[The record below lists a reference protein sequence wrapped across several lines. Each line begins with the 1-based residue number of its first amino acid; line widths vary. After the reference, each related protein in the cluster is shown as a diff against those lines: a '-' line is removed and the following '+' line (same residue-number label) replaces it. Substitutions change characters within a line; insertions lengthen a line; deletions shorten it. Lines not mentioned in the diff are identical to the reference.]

1 MQVLHPVHC
10 THGNRCLHCSQC
22 AQCTHCIHCSQWNPC
37 THSLQFTVSHSYRRR
52 LESLKRTKQNPSCRL
67 CIQCTART
75 AVIASTA
82 AKATTASIA
91 ANGTP
96 VFAASNV
103 GAAAVCLRDS
113 TLTPNPGTPWD
124 RCNDHIALLPSQRF
138 RPSQSRWY
146 STACTTLPWL
156 IATLTQKGFE
166 MRTAVILLIPTRLQP
181 QRPK

>member
-52 LESLKRTKQNPSCRL
+52 LESLKRTKQNPSYRL

-82 AKATTASIA
+82 ANAPTASTA

-96 VFAASNV
+96 V
-103 GAAAVCLRDS
+103 
-113 TLTPNPGTPWD
+113 
-124 RCNDHIALLPSQRF
+124 
-138 RPSQSRWY
+138 
-146 STACTTLPWL
+146 STAYNSPCPT
-156 IATLTQKGFE
+156 
-166 MRTAVILLIPTRLQP
+166 VIVGDLYPLS
-181 QRPK
+181 